1 VRARARARWTL
12 VPLVRAWTHTA
23 KDNSRGTSH
32 ARLMFFFFLFFFSQ
46 RRDGVGDDGDV
57 TLRGI
62 VRE

>member
-1 VRARARARWTL
+1 
-12 VPLVRAWTHTA
+12 
-23 KDNSRGTSH
+23 
-32 ARLMFFFFLFFFSQ
+32 MFFFFLFFFSQ